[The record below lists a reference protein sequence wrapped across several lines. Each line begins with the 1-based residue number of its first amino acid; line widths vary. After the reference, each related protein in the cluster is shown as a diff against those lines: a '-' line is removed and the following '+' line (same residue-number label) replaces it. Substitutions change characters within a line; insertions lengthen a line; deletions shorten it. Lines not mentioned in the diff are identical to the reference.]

1 MNMCVNSAGIPTLEI
16 TPENPDNIVLL
27 GADAQRTITDISQKM
42 SGILLSGNEDLE
54 LAICDIIDEVDAFQN
69 LLLSKSRRSVFNWLP
84 SSRVT
89 IVREYNLL
97 LASFDKIVLGL
108 QLQEAQLLKEISVI
122 KQLRSQLQHAE
133 ALLNSD
139 IHHGESTLCQAKPST
154 EGIEK
159 SFFSRLSKK
168 VEDLRISCVVLQQ
181 TQAQLQMLQDAH
193 SAMIDQIV
201 TAISTTIPLWR
212 NQISLL
218 LGFEKISYEQSVQD
232 KLLAITKGNS
242 KVISNNKKIAKLL
255 DFSRLSSVNGNI
267 VSSLK
272 QLLSSTTKE
281 KEIRKKLEMSYF
293 QNKSWR

>member
-1 MNMCVNSAGIPTLEI
+1 
-16 TPENPDNIVLL
+16 
-27 GADAQRTITDISQKM
+27 
-42 SGILLSGNEDLE
+42 
-54 LAICDIIDEVDAFQN
+54 
-69 LLLSKSRRSVFNWLP
+69 
-84 SSRVT
+84 
-89 IVREYNLL
+89 
-97 LASFDKIVLGL
+97 
-108 QLQEAQLLKEISVI
+108 
-122 KQLRSQLQHAE
+122 
-133 ALLNSD
+133 
-139 IHHGESTLCQAKPST
+139 
-154 EGIEK
+154 
-159 SFFSRLSKK
+159 
-168 VEDLRISCVVLQQ
+168 
-181 TQAQLQMLQDAH
+181 MLQDAH

-255 DFSRLSSVNGNI
+255 DFSRLSSVNRNI